1 MGVLCEVSKERD
13 MAERVRELS
22 FFFCSVFFLLP
33 SPREGE
39 SWGVLFSFF
48 RRFSLFLFLR
58 VCEPREQICSQS
70 RALGVCL
77 VKMIIF
83 TK

>member
-39 SWGVLFSFF
+39 SWGVLFVSFF
-48 RRFSLFLFLR
+48 LWLLFCDRESRVKSFFFL
-58 VCEPREQICSQS
+58 
-70 RALGVCL
+70 L
-77 VKMIIF
+77 VMSV
-83 TK
+83 